1 MGALEIVLGILA
13 TVIAVVLVICVLMQ
27 SGKEKSLSGSITG
40 SSSDNFFGTGKAK
53 TKDKILAR
61 ATTILAIVFVVLVVV
76 LYIVVAK

>member
-40 SSSDNFFGTGKAK
+40 SAETFFAKGKGR
-53 TKDKILAR
+53 TKDKILSR
-61 ATTILAIVFVVLVVV
+61 ATTALSVVFVVLVVV